1 MTGGTAEADKLAD
14 RMSDAWIAFAR
25 SGNPITSSLPKW
37 NPYTTDKGATMFFD
51 NECSVHNNHDRELL
65 DVVSKVVKPK
75 SF

>member
-37 NPYTTDKGATMFFD
+37 NPYTTDKGATMLFD
-51 NECSVHNNHDRELL
+51 TDLL
-65 DVVSKVVKPK
+65 
-75 SF
+75 